1 MKWCEMVLFGAGPEI
16 SPENNGCAFRY
27 YKKGLA
33 PKNYGV
39 ETVEELA
46 GLVSDTVVICPPR
59 VQFSEDFVRA
69 EGGGLGVKHF
79 FSKRKS
85 SDRLQYPK
93 KNKTRSG
100 VECFLGLS

>member
-69 EGGGLGVKHF
+69 EGGGLGMKYPFKGCNIPKTTKH
-79 FSKRKS
+79 
-85 SDRLQYPK
+85 
-93 KNKTRSG
+93 G
-100 VECFLGLS
+100 VE

>member
-1 MKWCEMVLFGAGPEI
+1 MKWCFFRAVPEI
-16 SPENNGCAFRY
+16 SPKKNGCARY

-59 VQFSEDFVRA
+59 VQFSEDVVRA
-69 EGGGLGVKHF
+69 EGGGLGVKNII
-79 FSKRKS
+79 FSKKKS
-85 SDRLQYPK
+85 FDRLQYSK

-100 VECFLGLS
+100 VEWFLGLS